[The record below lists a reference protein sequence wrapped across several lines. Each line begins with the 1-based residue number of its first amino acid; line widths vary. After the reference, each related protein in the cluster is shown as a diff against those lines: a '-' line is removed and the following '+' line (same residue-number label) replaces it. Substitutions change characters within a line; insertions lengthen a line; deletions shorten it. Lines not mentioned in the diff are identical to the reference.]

1 MQKTQKNGVWRRKET
16 VNGPGGQGNTTELS
30 SKFIAILPFIFS
42 KCH

>member
-1 MQKTQKNGVWRRKET
+1 MQKTQKKGVWRKKET
-16 VNGPGGQGNTTELS
+16 VNGPGQGKTTELS